1 MSAETQTWLDNNVL
15 VGFTDKRGKA
25 WHHREGTDNHYPG
38 AIPVEDVRRRLFHW
52 KPVEG
57 TLSTTYMT
65 DDGVTTIEDP
75 TRKAIVRPD
84 TQAVLGVFKTGFTIH
99 DYEDTLITTVSN
111 IVDDTLQIGS
121 AGLLRG
127 GAVGWVQ
134 VELPD
139 TIDTPEG
146 VSFRPFLCAATS
158 LDGSLSSTF
167 NRGNQVVVCDN
178 TLAAALSDTQALQVK
193 VKHSRHSVG
202 RITDLRGA
210 LELVVSA
217 GEDFAA
223 EVKALCELT
232 VTDQQWATFLTA
244 HLGDKDDAKL
254 TDRSRTIIG
263 RKAEELTNLWLHDER
278 VNPWKNTA
286 YGVLAAVNTHGQHVT
301 TVKRTNR
308 AERNALNFI
317 TGKIAKTDQ
326 SAMTSLL
333 AVVGAK

>member
-15 VGFTDKRGKA
+15 VGFTEKRGNA
-25 WHHREGTDNHYPG
+25 WHYREGTDNHYPG
-38 AIPVEDVRRRLFHW
+38 PIPVEDVRRRLFHW

-57 TLSTTYMT
+57 TITTTYAT
-65 DDGVTTIEDP
+65 DDGVTTMEDP

-84 TQAVLGVFKTGFTIH
+84 TQSVLGVFKTGFTIH
-99 DYEDTLITTVSN
+99 DYEDTLIRTVGN
-111 IVDDTLQIGS
+111 IVDDELQIGS

-127 GAVGWVQ
+127 GAVAWVQ

-178 TLAAALSDTQALQVK
+178 TLAGALSDKQALQIK

-202 RITDLRGA
+202 RITDLREA
-210 LELVVSA
+210 LELVVA
-217 GEDFAA
+217 TGEDFAA
-223 EVKALCELT
+223 EVKALCEVKVSDKQWQQFLT
-232 VTDQQWATFLTA
+232 V
-244 HLGDKDDAKL
+244 HLGDKDDMRL
-254 TDRSRTIIG
+254 TDRSKTIIT
-263 RKAEELTNLWLHDER
+263 RKWSELDALWSHDDR
-278 VNPWKNTA
+278 VTPWKGTG
-286 YGVLAAVNTHGQHVT
+286 YGVLAAVNTHAQHVT

-317 TGKIAKTDQ
+317 TGKTAKIDQ

-333 AVVGAK
+333 AVVGK